1 MTEADVLRGQELI
14 EAIQATKE
22 IIAKLKTGIKAEI
35 SDVTIRGFEKNSK
48 GESASMRHST
58 EKYEFQLNVSRSVAE
73 VTGVTHNYLA
83 SLLSVYERE
92 LIDLEAELS
101 SIGKD
106 VPVEA

>member
-1 MTEADVLRGQELI
+1 MTEADVVRGQELI

-58 EKYEFQLNVSRSVAE
+58 EKYEFQLNVSRSEAVS
-73 VTGVTHNYLA
+73 GITHNYLG
-83 SLLSVYERE
+83 SLLGHYAVE
-92 LIDLEAELS
+92 LEQLESELATL
-101 SIGKD
+101 GKGI
-106 VPVEA
+106 PVEA

>member
-58 EKYEFQLNVSRSVAE
+58 EKYEFQLNVSRSAEE
-73 VTGVTHNYLA
+73 VTGLTHNYLA
-83 SLLSVYERE
+83 SLLGHYELGLSE
-92 LIDLEAELS
+92 LESELATLGKGVPIEA
-101 SIGKD
+101 
-106 VPVEA
+106 